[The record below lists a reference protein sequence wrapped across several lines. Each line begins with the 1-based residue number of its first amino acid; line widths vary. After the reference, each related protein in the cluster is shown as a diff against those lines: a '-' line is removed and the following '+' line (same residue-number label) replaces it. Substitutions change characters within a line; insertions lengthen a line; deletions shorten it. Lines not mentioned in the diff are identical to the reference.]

1 MSESLQSNTTQT
13 LPDDREGLY
22 HLVWREPEE
31 RIASFYN
38 ISTEQLVKRCAEL
51 RIPRPLAGYWK
62 ALAKGTAPAVPALL
76 DLKKDKVEKASSKAN
91 LAVPPPT
98 KVPSKVAVPAPRK
111 RSRTAGSGY
120 ALIDDL
126 KTYLPVS
133 SVTKDGYYR
142 PMKKKLLDLNVS
154 ETGFNSAIDFLSRF
168 FAALGKQGYWV
179 RLAESGEGLHC
190 QGIDIKEDPKEGG
203 LRYDSLWR
211 PCSASIICVG
221 DMLFAFSLAEMTEYV
236 PAKEVNG
243 RYIRDETMSRWMR
256 GKYDKPFRY
265 VIRHALPTGR
275 FLLQLYSPYSST
287 NWQVQFRQT
296 KQCGLISQI
305 PKIISAM
312 HEAVPLIKKQ
322 LEEARVKAEARRIQ
336 WELDEKRY
344 REKERIRREKE
355 AYNASLAEL
364 KAIMVQWAEDK
375 RIEQFFREVELDVA
389 ILDGQKK
396 ALVMERL
403 QLARQLLSVDT
414 AVERLLKW
422 KTPQERLS
430 EEKHYREPFV
440 LQRPLNKTPDREREL
455 DIVLTM

>member
-1 MSESLQSNTTQT
+1 MSDINPRDALPQDRESLYN
-13 LPDDREGLY
+13 
-22 HLVWREPEE
+22 LVWHEPAE
-31 RIASFYN
+31 RIAAQYG
-38 ISTEQLVKRCAEL
+38 ISTTLLAKRCTEM

-62 ALAKGTAPAVPALL
+62 ALAKGTAPAVPALP
-76 DLKKDKVEKASSKAN
+76 DLKKGKVEKVSGKVS
-91 LAVPPPT
+91 LAVPSPT

-111 RSRTAGSGY
+111 RARTAGSGY

-133 SVTKDGYYR
+133 SVTKDGYYK
-142 PMKKKLLDLNVS
+142 PTKKKLLDLNVS

-211 PCSASIICVG
+211 PCSASIICIE
-221 DMLFAFSLAEMTEYV
+221 DMLFGFSLAEMTEYV

-243 RYIRDETMSRWMR
+243 RYIRDETMIRWMR
-256 GKYDKPFRY
+256 GTYEKPFRY
-265 VIRHALPTGR
+265 VIRHTLPTGR

-296 KQCGLISQI
+296 KQCGLVSQI
-305 PKIISAM
+305 PKLISAM
-312 HEAVPLIKKQ
+312 HDAVPLIKKQ
-322 LEEARVKAEARRIQ
+322 QEEARVKAEAWRIQ

-344 REKERIRREKE
+344 REKERIRKEKE
-355 AYNASLAEL
+355 AYNVSLAEL

-375 RIEQFFREVELDVA
+375 RIEQFFREVELDMA
-389 ILDGQKK
+389 GLDELQKIQI
-396 ALVMERL
+396 MERL
-403 QLARQLLSVDT
+403 QLARKFLLADS
-414 AVERLLKW
+414 AVERLMAW
-422 KTPQERLS
+422 KTPPEL
-430 EEKHYREPFV
+430 
-440 LQRPLNKTPDREREL
+440 LNKG
-455 DIVLTM
+455 

>member
-13 LPDDREGLY
+13 LPDDREELY
-22 HLVWREPEE
+22 HLVWREPAE
-31 RIASFYN
+31 RITSLYS
-38 ISTEQLVKRCAEL
+38 ISKEQLTKRCAEL

-62 ALAKGTAPAVPALL
+62 ALAKGTAPAVPALP
-76 DLKKDKVEKASSKAN
+76 DLKSGKVEKFPRKTSQAT
-91 LAVPPPT
+91 PPPT
-98 KVPSKVAVPAPRK
+98 KISSKVAVPAPRK
-111 RSRTAGSGY
+111 RARTAGSGY

-133 SVTKDGYYR
+133 SVTKDGYYK
-142 PMKKKLLDLNVS
+142 PTKKKLLDLNVS

-221 DMLFAFSLAEMTEYV
+221 DVLFAFNLAEMTEYV
-236 PAKEVNG
+236 PAKEING
-243 RYIRDETMSRWMR
+243 RYIRDETMVRWMR
-256 GKYDKPFRY
+256 GTHEKPFRY
-265 VIRHALPTGR
+265 VIRHTLPTGR

-287 NWQVQFRQT
+287 NWQVEFRQT
-296 KQCGLISQI
+296 KQCGLVSQI
-305 PKIISAM
+305 PKLISAI
-312 HEAVPLIKKQ
+312 HDAVPLIKKQ
-322 LEEARVKAEARRIQ
+322 QEEARIKAEERRIQ

-344 REKERIRREKE
+344 REKERVRREKE

-375 RIEQFFREVELDVA
+375 RIEQFFREAESDASLF
-389 ILDGQKK
+389 GEKQKEQ
-396 ALVMERL
+396 VMERL
-403 QLARQLLSVDT
+403 RLARQLLSVDT
-414 AVERLLKW
+414 AVERLAKW
-422 KTPQERLS
+422 KTP
-430 EEKHYREPFV
+430 
-440 LQRPLNKTPDREREL
+440 
-455 DIVLTM
+455 

>member
-1 MSESLQSNTTQT
+1 MSDINPRDA
-13 LPDDREGLY
+13 LPQDREALY
-22 HLVWREPEE
+22 KLVWREPAE
-31 RIASFYN
+31 RIAAQYG
-38 ISTEQLVKRCAEL
+38 ISTTLLAKRCTEM

-62 ALAKGTAPAVPALL
+62 ALAKGAAPAVPALPN
-76 DLKKDKVEKASSKAN
+76 LKNGKVEKASSKAS
-91 LAVPPPT
+91 LAVPPLT

-111 RSRTAGSGY
+111 RARTAGSGY

-133 SVTKDGYYR
+133 SVTKDGYYK
-142 PMKKKLLDLNVS
+142 PTKKKLLDLNVS
-154 ETGFNSAIDFLSRF
+154 ETGFDSAIDFLSRF

-190 QGIDIKEDPKEGG
+190 QDIDITEDPKEGSF
-203 LRYDSLWR
+203 RCDSLWR

-243 RYIRDETMSRWMR
+243 RYIRDETMIRWMR
-256 GKYDKPFRY
+256 GTHEKPFRY
-265 VIRHALPTGR
+265 VIRHTLPTGR

-287 NWQVQFRQT
+287 NWQTEFRQT
-296 KQCGLISQI
+296 KQCGLVSQI
-305 PKIISAM
+305 PKMISAM
-312 HEAVPLIKKQ
+312 CDAVPLIKKQ
-322 LEEARVKAEARRIQ
+322 QEEARVKAEERRIQ

-364 KAIMVQWAEDK
+364 KSIMVQWAEDK

-389 ILDGQKK
+389 SLDELQKIQIMK
-396 ALVMERL
+396 RL
-403 QLARQLLSVDT
+403 QLARKFLSEHKAVDLLQ
-414 AVERLLKW
+414 KW
-422 KTPQERLS
+422 KTPQERLG
-430 EEKHYREPFV
+430 
-440 LQRPLNKTPDREREL
+440 
-455 DIVLTM
+455 

>member
-13 LPDDREGLY
+13 LPDDREELY
-22 HLVWREPEE
+22 HLVWREPAE
-31 RIASFYN
+31 RITSLYS
-38 ISTEQLVKRCAEL
+38 ISKEQLIKRCAEL

-62 ALAKGTAPAVPALL
+62 ALAKGTALAVPALP
-76 DLKKDKVEKASSKAN
+76 DLKSGKVEKSPRKTSQAI
-91 LAVPPPT
+91 PPPT
-98 KVPSKVAVPAPRK
+98 KISSKVVAPAPRK
-111 RSRTAGSGY
+111 RARTAGSGY

-133 SVTKDGYYR
+133 SVTKDGYYK
-142 PMKKKLLDLNVS
+142 PTKKKLVDLNVS

-179 RLAESGEGLHC
+179 RLAEGNEGFHC

-243 RYIRDETMSRWMR
+243 RYIRDETMIRWMK

-265 VIRHALPTGR
+265 VIKHALPTGR
-275 FLLQLYSPYSST
+275 FFLQLYSPYSST
-287 NWQVQFRQT
+287 NWQVEFRQT

-312 HEAVPLIKKQ
+312 RDAVPLIKKQ
-322 LEEARVKAEARRIQ
+322 QEEARIKAEERRIQ

-344 REKERIRREKE
+344 REKERSRREKE
-355 AYNASLAEL
+355 AYNASLTEL
-364 KAIMVQWAEDK
+364 KSIMVQWAEDK
-375 RIEQFFREVELDVA
+375 RIEQFLYEAEKDVA
-389 ILDGQKK
+389 SLDEQQK
-396 ALVMERL
+396 AQIMERL
-403 QLARQLLSVDT
+403 QLARQFLSEHR

-422 KTPQERLS
+422 KTPM
-430 EEKHYREPFV
+430 
-440 LQRPLNKTPDREREL
+440 EL
-455 DIVLTM
+455 LRAR

>member
-22 HLVWREPEE
+22 HLVWREPAE
-31 RIASFYN
+31 RITSLYS
-38 ISTEQLVKRCAEL
+38 ISKEQLTKRCVEL

-62 ALAKGTAPAVPALL
+62 ALAKGAAPSVPALP
-76 DLKKDKVEKASSKAN
+76 DLKKGKIEKSPRKTSQAI
-91 LAVPPPT
+91 PPT
-98 KVPSKVAVPAPRK
+98 TKISSKVAVPAPRK
-111 RSRTAGSGY
+111 RARTAGSGY

-126 KTYLPVS
+126 KTYLPIS
-133 SVTKDGYYR
+133 SVTKDGYYK
-142 PMKKKLLDLNVS
+142 PTKKRLLDLNVS

-211 PCSASIICVG
+211 PCSASIICIE
-221 DMLFAFSLAEMTEYV
+221 DMLFGFSLAEMTEYV
-236 PAKEVNG
+236 PAKEING
-243 RYIRDETMSRWMR
+243 RYIRDETMIRWMR

-305 PKIISAM
+305 PKLISAM
-312 HEAVPLIKKQ
+312 HDAVSLIKKQ
-322 LEEARVKAEARRIQ
+322 QEEARVKAEARRIQ
-336 WELDEKRY
+336 WELNEKRY

-355 AYNASLAEL
+355 AYTASLAEL
-364 KAIMVQWAEDK
+364 NGIMIQWAEDK
-375 RIEQFFREVELDVA
+375 RIEQFLRDVEKDVA
-389 ILDGQKK
+389 SIDEQQK
-396 ALVMERL
+396 AQIMERL
-403 QLARQLLSVDT
+403 QLARQFLLEDT

-422 KTPQERLS
+422 QTPLERLL
-430 EEKHYREPFV
+430 K
-440 LQRPLNKTPDREREL
+440 
-455 DIVLTM
+455 

>member
-13 LPDDREGLY
+13 LPDDREELY
-22 HLVWREPEE
+22 HLVWREPAE
-31 RIASFYN
+31 RITSLYS
-38 ISTEQLVKRCAEL
+38 ISKEQLTKRCAEL

-62 ALAKGTAPAVPALL
+62 ALAKGTAPAVPALP
-76 DLKKDKVEKASSKAN
+76 DLKSGKVEKFPRKTSQTT
-91 LAVPPPT
+91 PPPT
-98 KVPSKVAVPAPRK
+98 KISSKVAVPAPRK
-111 RSRTAGSGY
+111 RARTAGSGY

-133 SVTKDGYYR
+133 SVTKDGYYK
-142 PMKKKLLDLNVS
+142 PTKKKLLDLNVS

-211 PCSASIICVG
+211 PCSASIICIE
-221 DMLFAFSLAEMTEYV
+221 DMLFGFSLAEMTEYV

-243 RYIRDETMSRWMR
+243 RYIRDETMIRWIR
-256 GKYDKPFRY
+256 EKHDKPFRY

-305 PKIISAM
+305 PKLISAM
-312 HEAVPLIKKQ
+312 RNAVPLIKKQ
-322 LEEARVKAEARRIQ
+322 QEEARVKAEKRRIQ

-375 RIEQFFREVELDVA
+375 RVEQFFREAESDASL
-389 ILDGQKK
+389 LGEKQKEQ
-396 ALVMERL
+396 VMERL
-403 QLARQLLSVDT
+403 RLARQLLSVNT
-414 AVERLLKW
+414 AVERLTKW
-422 KTPQERLS
+422 KTPEELLVINNSRLYLGY
-430 EEKHYREPFV
+430 E
-440 LQRPLNKTPDREREL
+440 LNSWLYDNKN
-455 DIVLTM
+455 

>member
-13 LPDDREGLY
+13 LPDDREELY
-22 HLVWREPEE
+22 HLVWREPAE
-31 RIASFYN
+31 RITSLYS
-38 ISTEQLVKRCAEL
+38 ISKEQLTKRCVEL

-62 ALAKGTAPAVPALL
+62 ALAKGTAPSVPALP
-76 DLKKDKVEKASSKAN
+76 DLKKGKIEKSPRKTSQAI
-91 LAVPPPT
+91 PPT
-98 KVPSKVAVPAPRK
+98 TKISSKVAVPAPRK
-111 RSRTAGSGY
+111 RARTAGSGY

-133 SVTKDGYYR
+133 FVTKDGYYK
-142 PMKKKLLDLNVS
+142 PTKKKLLDLNVS

-211 PCSASIICVG
+211 PCSASIICIE
-221 DMLFAFSLAEMTEYV
+221 DMLFGFSLAEMTEYV
-236 PAKEVNG
+236 PAKEING
-243 RYIRDETMSRWMR
+243 RYIRDETMIRWMR

-296 KQCGLISQI
+296 KQCGFISQI
-305 PKIISAM
+305 PKLISAM
-312 HEAVPLIKKQ
+312 RNAVPLIKKQ
-322 LEEARVKAEARRIQ
+322 QEEARVKAEKRRIQ

-344 REKERIRREKE
+344 RERDRIREEKD
-355 AYNASLAEL
+355 AYDASLAEL
-364 KAIMVQWAEDK
+364 KVIMTQWAEDK
-375 RIEQFFREVELDVA
+375 RIEQFFHEAALDA
-389 ILDGQKK
+389 AMLGEKQRIQ
-396 ALVMERL
+396 VMERL

-422 KTPQERLS
+422 KTPHERLS
-430 EEKHYREPFV
+430 
-440 LQRPLNKTPDREREL
+440 
-455 DIVLTM
+455 

>member
-1 MSESLQSNTTQT
+1 MSDINPRDA
-13 LPDDREGLY
+13 LPQDREALY
-22 HLVWREPEE
+22 KLVWREPAE
-31 RIASFYN
+31 RIAAQYG
-38 ISTEQLVKRCAEL
+38 ISTTLLAKRCTEM

-62 ALAKGTAPAVPALL
+62 ALAKGTAPAVPALPY
-76 DLKKDKVEKASSKAN
+76 LKKGKVEKASSKAS
-91 LAVPPPT
+91 LAVPSPT

-111 RSRTAGSGY
+111 RARTAGSGY

-133 SVTKDGYYR
+133 SVTKDGYYK
-142 PMKKKLLDLNVS
+142 PTKKKLLDLNVS

-168 FAALGKQGYWV
+168 FAELGKQGYWV

-211 PCSASIICVG
+211 PCSASIICIE
-221 DMLFAFSLAEMTEYV
+221 DMLFGFNLAEMTEYV

-243 RYIRDETMSRWMR
+243 RYIRDETMIRWIR
-256 GKYDKPFRY
+256 EKHDKPFRY

-305 PKIISAM
+305 PKLISAM
-312 HEAVPLIKKQ
+312 RNTVPLIKKQ
-322 LEEARVKAEARRIQ
+322 QEEARVKAEKRRIQ

-344 REKERIRREKE
+344 RERDRIREEKD
-355 AYNASLAEL
+355 AYDSSLTEL
-364 KAIMVQWAEDK
+364 KVIMTQWAEDK
-375 RIEQFFREVELDVA
+375 RIEQFFHEEESDASL
-389 ILDGQKK
+389 LEGKQKGQ
-396 ALVMERL
+396 VMERL

-414 AVERLLKW
+414 AVERLLRW
-422 KTPQERLS
+422 VTPQERLN
-430 EEKHYREPFV
+430 EK
-440 LQRPLNKTPDREREL
+440 
-455 DIVLTM
+455 

>member
-1 MSESLQSNTTQT
+1 MSDINPRDA
-13 LPDDREGLY
+13 LPQDRETLY
-22 HLVWREPEE
+22 HLVWREPAE
-31 RIASFYN
+31 RIAAQYG
-38 ISTEQLVKRCAEL
+38 ISTTLLAKRCTEM

-62 ALAKGTAPAVPALL
+62 ALAKGVAPAVPALP
-76 DLKKDKVEKASSKAN
+76 DLKKDKVEKASSKAS

-133 SVTKDGYYR
+133 SVTKDGYYK
-142 PMKKKLLDLNVS
+142 PTKKKLLDLNVS

-243 RYIRDETMSRWMR
+243 RYIRDETMIRWMR
-256 GKYDKPFRY
+256 GKHEQPFRY
-265 VIRHALPTGR
+265 VIKHNLPTGR
-275 FLLQLYSPYSST
+275 FLLQIYSPYSST
-287 NWQVQFRQT
+287 NWQLQFRQT
-296 KQCGLISQI
+296 KQCGLVSQI
-305 PKIISAM
+305 PKLISAM
-312 HEAVPLIKKQ
+312 HDAIPLIKKQ
-322 LEEARVKAEARRIQ
+322 LEEARIKDEARRIQ

-344 REKERIRREKE
+344 REQDRIRREKE

-375 RIEQFFREVELDVA
+375 RIEQFFREAEQDVA
-389 ILDGQKK
+389 DLDELQKK
-396 ALVMERL
+396 QIMERL
-403 QLARQLLSVDT
+403 QLARQFLSVDSAT
-414 AVERLLKW
+414 KRLLECT
-422 KTPQERLS
+422 TPLEQ
-430 EEKHYREPFV
+430 
-440 LQRPLNKTPDREREL
+440 LNK
-455 DIVLTM
+455 

>member
-13 LPDDREGLY
+13 LPDDREELY
-22 HLVWREPEE
+22 HLVWREPAE
-31 RIASFYN
+31 RITSLYS
-38 ISTEQLVKRCAEL
+38 ISKEQLTKRCAEL

-62 ALAKGTAPAVPALL
+62 ALAKGTAPAVPALP
-76 DLKKDKVEKASSKAN
+76 DLKSGKVEKFPRKTSQAT
-91 LAVPPPT
+91 PPPT
-98 KVPSKVAVPAPRK
+98 KISSKVAVPAPRK
-111 RSRTAGSGY
+111 RARTAGSGY

-133 SVTKDGYYR
+133 SVTKDGYYK
-142 PMKKKLLDLNVS
+142 PTKKKLLDLNVS

-221 DMLFAFSLAEMTEYV
+221 DVLFAFNLAEMTEYV
-236 PAKEVNG
+236 PAKEING
-243 RYIRDETMSRWMR
+243 RYIRDETMVRWMR
-256 GKYDKPFRY
+256 GTHEKPFRY
-265 VIRHALPTGR
+265 VIRHTLPTGR

-287 NWQVQFRQT
+287 NWQVEFRQT
-296 KQCGLISQI
+296 KQCGLVSQI
-305 PKIISAM
+305 PKLISAI
-312 HEAVPLIKKQ
+312 HDAVPLIKKQ
-322 LEEARVKAEARRIQ
+322 QEEARIKAEERRIQ

-344 REKERIRREKE
+344 REKERVRREKE

-375 RIEQFFREVELDVA
+375 RIEQFFREAESDASLF
-389 ILDGQKK
+389 GEKQKEQ
-396 ALVMERL
+396 VMERL
-403 QLARQLLSVDT
+403 RLARQLLSVDT
-414 AVERLLKW
+414 AVERLAKW
-422 KTPQERLS
+422 KTP
-430 EEKHYREPFV
+430 EELLVINNNR
-440 LQRPLNKTPDREREL
+440 
-455 DIVLTM
+455 

>member
-1 MSESLQSNTTQT
+1 MSDINPRDA
-13 LPDDREGLY
+13 LPQDRETLY
-22 HLVWREPEE
+22 HLVWREPAE
-31 RIASFYN
+31 RIAAQYG
-38 ISTEQLVKRCAEL
+38 ISTTLLAKRCTEM

-62 ALAKGTAPAVPALL
+62 ALAKGTAPAVPALP
-76 DLKKDKVEKASSKAN
+76 DLKKGKVGKASCKAS
-91 LAVPPPT
+91 LAIPPPT

-111 RSRTAGSGY
+111 RARTAGSGY

-126 KTYLPVS
+126 KTYLLVS
-133 SVTKDGYYR
+133 SVTKDGYYK
-142 PMKKKLLDLNVS
+142 PTKKKLLDLNVS
-154 ETGFNSAIDFLSRF
+154 ETGFSSAIDFLSRF

-243 RYIRDETMSRWMR
+243 RYIRDGTMVRWMR
-256 GKYDKPFRY
+256 GKHEQPFRY
-265 VIRHALPTGR
+265 VIKHSLPTGR

-287 NWQVQFRQT
+287 NWHVQFRQT
-296 KQCGLISQI
+296 KQCGLVSQI
-305 PKIISAM
+305 PKLISAM
-312 HEAVPLIKKQ
+312 RDAVPLIKKQ
-322 LEEARVKAEARRIQ
+322 LEEARIKAEARRIQ

-344 REKERIRREKE
+344 REQDRIRKEKE

-375 RIEQFFREVELDVA
+375 RIEQFFREAESEASML
-389 ILDGQKK
+389 GKNQKEQ
-396 ALVMERL
+396 VMERL
-403 QLARQLLSVDT
+403 QLARQLLSKET
-414 AVERLLKW
+414 AVELLQKW
-422 KTPQERLS
+422 KMPQERLS
-430 EEKHYREPFV
+430 
-440 LQRPLNKTPDREREL
+440 
-455 DIVLTM
+455 

>member
-31 RIASFYN
+31 RITSFYN
-38 ISTEQLVKRCAEL
+38 ISTEQLAKRCAEL

-62 ALAKGTAPAVPALL
+62 ALAKGTAPAVPALP
-76 DLKKDKVEKASSKAN
+76 DLKSGKVVKSPRKTSQDIT
-91 LAVPPPT
+91 LPT
-98 KVPSKVAVPAPRK
+98 KISSKVAAPAPRK
-111 RSRTAGSGY
+111 RARKAGSGY
-120 ALIDDL
+120 SLIDDL

-133 SVTKDGYYR
+133 SVTKDGYYK
-142 PMKKKLLDLNVS
+142 PTKKKLLDLNVS

-179 RLAESGEGLHC
+179 RLAEGNEGLHC

-211 PCSASIICVG
+211 PCSASIICIE
-221 DMLFAFSLAEMTEYV
+221 DKLFGFSLAEMTEYV
-236 PAKEVNG
+236 PAKEING
-243 RYIRDETMSRWMR
+243 RYIRDETMIRWIR

-305 PKIISAM
+305 PKLISAM
-312 HEAVPLIKKQ
+312 RNAVPLIKKQ
-322 LEEARVKAEARRIQ
+322 QEEARVKAEKRRIQ

-344 REKERIRREKE
+344 QEKELLRREQE
-355 AYNASLAEL
+355 ACNASLTEL
-364 KAIMVQWAEDK
+364 KAIMVQWEEDK
-375 RIEQFFREVELDVA
+375 RIEQFFREAELYAAGLEDQ
-389 ILDGQKK
+389 QKIQM
-396 ALVMERL
+396 VERL
-403 QLARQLLSVDT
+403 QLARQFLSEDT

-422 KTPQERLS
+422 NTPKEWVMNRRS
-430 EEKHYREPFV
+430 KR
-440 LQRPLNKTPDREREL
+440 
-455 DIVLTM
+455 

>member
-38 ISTEQLVKRCAEL
+38 ISTEQLAKRCAEL

-168 FAALGKQGYWV
+168 LAALGKQGYWV

-287 NWQVQFRQT
+287 NWQVQFRHT

>member
-1 MSESLQSNTTQT
+1 MSESLQPNVTQT
-13 LPDDREGLY
+13 LPDDREELY
-22 HLVWREPEE
+22 HLVWREPAE
-31 RIASFYN
+31 RIASLYS
-38 ISTEQLVKRCAEL
+38 ISKEQLTKRCAEL

-62 ALAKGTAPAVPALL
+62 ALAKGTAPAVPALP
-76 DLKKDKVEKASSKAN
+76 DLKKGKIVKSPRKTCQV
-91 LAVPPPT
+91 VPPPV
-98 KVPSKVAVPAPRK
+98 KVSSKVAVPAPRK
-111 RSRTAGSGY
+111 RSSAVGSGY
-120 ALIDDL
+120 ALINDL
-126 KTYLPVS
+126 KTYLPGS
-133 SVTKDGYYR
+133 SVTRDGYYK
-142 PMKKKLLDLNVS
+142 PTKKKLLDLNVS

-179 RLAESGEGLHC
+179 RLAESREGLHC
-190 QGIDIKEDPKEGG
+190 QDIDTKEEPKGG
-203 LRYDSLWR
+203 GFRCDSLWR
-211 PCSASIICVG
+211 PCSTSIICVE

-243 RYIRDETMSRWMR
+243 RYIRDETMIRWMR

-265 VIRHALPTGR
+265 VIKHALPTGR
-275 FLLQLYSPYSST
+275 FFLQLYSPYSST
-287 NWQVQFRQT
+287 NWQVEFRQT

-375 RIEQFFREVELDVA
+375 RIEQFFREAELDMA
-389 ILDGQKK
+389 MLDEHRKGL
-396 ALVMERL
+396 AMERL
-403 QLARQLLSVDT
+403 RLARIFLSEET
-414 AVERLLKW
+414 GIEWLLKW
-422 KTPQERLS
+422 KIPEERLS
-430 EEKHYREPFV
+430 KG
-440 LQRPLNKTPDREREL
+440 
-455 DIVLTM
+455 